1 MSLMLLT
8 PTKLGDFTAKN
19 RLALAPLTRGRATED
34 SVPTD
39 VMVEY
44 YKQRSNAGL
53 VITEATGI
61 SKQGLGWW
69 RAPGIWSDEQ
79 VAGWQQVTQA
89 IHDEDSLACM
99 QLWHMGRQAH
109 SDVTGEPIVAPSPIA
124 VPGEVTTVNHVKKPY
139 EVPEELTVEK
149 IKRIQEDYKRA
160 AENAKRA
167 GFDMIEVHSANGY
180 LLDEFLQSVTNK
192 RTDEYGGSVENRL
205 RMLRE
210 VLDAVESV
218 FPLRNVGVRLSPN
231 GAFGAMG
238 SEDNVETFSA
248 AIKLLGERGVGYVH
262 LMDGL
267 GFGFHEKTEPFTLA
281 MARDILKGTK
291 AEETVLMG
299 NVGYTKETAEA
310 RLQAGEADMIAFGR
324 PYISNP
330 DLAVRFAKNA
340 PLNEDAPYEA
350 WWSSHGAKMYTDY
363 PAMQA

>member
-1 MSLMLLT
+1 MGCCVSTKGKSGAVDVMQPERKKEEKVVPVPPAPVPEEKKKDTAETASLMLLT

-19 RLALAPLTRGRATED
+19 RLALAPLTRRGQRPHGRD
-34 SVPTD
+34 
-39 VMVEY
+39 
-44 YKQRSNAGL
+44 G
-53 VITEATGI
+53 
-61 SKQGLGWW
+61 
-69 RAPGIWSDEQ
+69 
-79 VAGWQQVTQA
+79 
-89 IHDEDSLACM
+89 
-99 QLWHMGRQAH
+99 
-109 SDVTGEPIVAPSPIA
+109 
-124 VPGEVTTVNHVKKPY
+124 
-139 EVPEELTVEK
+139 
-149 IKRIQEDYKRA
+149 
-160 AENAKRA
+160 